1 MKTSLT
7 NYFWMLVLAV
17 APILLFGQEVLHKG
31 EADGADPDAIPHDV
45 PSGFI
50 YECLEW
56 VEFIVDL
63 FGIMILI
70 IGFVK
75 GVFVFIKWEID
86 KLRGGDVYDDI
97 MSLRSTLG
105 WYIILSLDFLIISD
119 IMHSII
125 KPEFNDLINLGI
137 IVILRTSIGFFLGKE
152 LMELRHAEKEEKEA
166 AKKVIQHIE

>member
-1 MKTSLT
+1 MKTLFSKYLWT
-7 NYFWMLVLAV
+7 ALLAITT
-17 APILLFGQEVLHKG
+17 PLFLFAQHSAGVQ
-31 EADGADPDAIPHDV
+31 DGADKDVIPHDI
-45 PSGFI
+45 PSGLI

-56 VEFIVDL
+56 VEFIVDI

-70 IGFVK
+70 IGFCK
-75 GVFVFIKWEID
+75 GVYAFIKWEID

-125 KPEFNDLINLGI
+125 KPTFNDLINLGI

-152 LMELRHAEKEEKEA
+152 LMELRHAEKEERAA
-166 AKKVIQHIE
+166 AKTVIERIE

>member
-1 MKTSLT
+1 MRAQFSKL
-7 NYFWMLVLAV
+7 FWSACLFVM
-17 APILLFGQEVLHKG
+17 PFFLFGQSHSAG
-31 EADGADPDAIPHDV
+31 EQDGADAIPHNV

-50 YECLEW
+50 YEGLEW

-75 GVFVFIKWEID
+75 GVYVFIKWEID
-86 KLRGGDVYDDI
+86 KFRGGDVYDDI

-105 WYIILSLDFLIISD
+105 WYIILALDFLIISD

-137 IVILRTSIGFFLGKE
+137 IVVLRTSIGFFLGKE
-152 LMELRHAEKEEKEA
+152 LMELRHAEKEDKEKVA
-166 AKKVIQHIE
+166 AEKVVEHVQ